1 MQLSQMRLEVRRAI
15 DELTEDFWSDDE
27 IDDWLNE
34 GAKVM
39 VSIASPL
46 QSSYQF
52 NTVAGTQEYVLPDDV
67 DEVFAVAINYSG
79 IRQLRPTLAER
90 VQWSQSYTGIPAE
103 FYTRYMSLKTAMHTS
118 SGITVAAAGGTNVQK
133 FVLGLYPIPSGAN
146 QVTISYYS
154 KHFTMSADADIPQVP
169 VEFHRGII
177 NYAVHLAKE
186 KDEAY
191 AEADRHLE
199 KFKNYC
205 DRLRD
210 KMISQGQ
217 EMAFPTVVVA
227 EDLDSPAEGNI
238 VVLPAPTS

>member
-27 IDDWLNE
+27 IDAWLNE

-39 VSIASPL
+39 VSIATPL
-46 QSSYQF
+46 QSGYQF
-52 NTVAGTQEYVLPDDV
+52 DTDPGIQEYVLPDEV
-67 DEVFAVAINYSG
+67 DEIFAVAINYSG
-79 IRQLRPTLAER
+79 LRQLRPTLAER

-103 FYTRYMSLKTAMHTS
+103 FYTRYLSLKTQMHDGT
-118 SGITVAAAGGTNVQK
+118 GITVDAAGGTNEQK
-133 FVLGLYPIPSGAN
+133 FVLGLHPIPSGEN
-146 QVTISYYS
+146 QVTVSYFA
-154 KHFTMSADADIPQVP
+154 KHYTMTQDTDVPQVP
-169 VEFHRGII
+169 VEFHRGIV
-177 NYAVHLAKE
+177 NYAIHLAKE

-191 AEADRHLE
+191 AEADRNLE

-217 EMAFPTVVVA
+217 EMSFPTVVIA
-227 EDLDSPAEGNI
+227 EDLDSPADGAL